1 MESIISIYLYKHSP
15 KAFTISKLSAGINRC
30 LATVTPIRIYEKP
43 ISNALNAP
51 NTLLNIKKTVAFGQ
65 EPEYSIPD
73 TKEFNEE
80 DLKNKFQD
88 KINFLEEIGLFLYTT
103 MSKTSVGIQ
112 LPVFQKQISKLT
124 DIDIERDDLNVLLR
138 ETFRKHILYN
148 SSLLTFKLID
158 KANPIIIQLKL
169 NEIIRNGLETGLS
182 QEELIISNRLVSE
195 NEIKKITN
203 GGEVFLK
210 FKEKNAELKHPQDK
224 NVVTKAIEI
233 ELINEHLIKLTIEK
247 YHNANREWHLT
258 VINRL
263 IDFKERKK
271 LILNFIEKKENA
283 KEFLQVWFLNNYSSF
298 QKFRNSLGNE
308 LFLDIYKYVESN
320 KAETNKLIIDADDEL
335 PQTKVIFEDNV
346 KVSPNKNE
354 YPTLSELLPK
364 SLFFSHIP
372 SKDFFKNNIRNYEIR
387 LEQAA
392 VNLNY
397 NVKEIKK
404 AILCV
409 KNNIEDDIDW
419 ELIYLLLK
427 DGIEKQDEI
436 LTKAGEMLKTFAE
449 NPFKHFLSLLEA
461 TQENLNFDDTP
472 RFNEIIIEACR
483 DNIVTEAEKELIFE
497 KATEFGGVNLDKVEL
512 YLKNEFKNYPS
523 FIVLID
529 EICLDGVITNKEL
542 KFIEE
547 KARTYRIP
555 EAVLGKLISSGLLRI
570 KILNDL
576 KNNNNFQ
583 EIVIFYLLSKAF
595 KMDETFS
602 FRFNSYIFDLN
613 EIGTNYS
620 DSMLIQKKLFS
631 EALVAHLNHL
641 MGFNVLN
648 SDSQLTEL
656 LGFGKFSINDFDFST
671 RKLPKK
677 ELFENFNS
685 DNDNKKKNLT
695 LLSDET
701 ILINNSIYNII
712 RKNMPIHPLFFYQYN
727 SLKMQNEVVINIG
740 HPYYKQESDFLI
752 KQVACSFIHTKNTMT
767 SREAEIFINRFH
779 QNLNLIQ

>member
-51 NTLLNIKKTVAFGQ
+51 NTLLNIKKTEAFGQ

-271 LILNFIEKKENA
+271 LILNFIEEKENA

-346 KVSPNKNE
+346 KVSQNKNE

-372 SKDFFKNNIRNYEIR
+372 SKDFFKNNIGNYEIR

-404 AILCV
+404 AVLCI
-409 KNNIEDDIDW
+409 KNDIEEDNDW
-419 ELIYLLLK
+419 ELVYLLYK
-427 DGIEKQDEI
+427 QDIEKNDNT
-436 LTKAGEMLKTFAE
+436 LTEAGELLKRFSK
-449 NPFKHFLSLLEA
+449 NPFKHFLNLIES
-461 TQENLNFDDTP
+461 TKENINFLVNP
-472 RFNEIIIEACR
+472 RFNDILIEVCR
-483 DNIVTEAEKELIFE
+483 DNLITDAEKEYVLE
-497 KATEFGGVNLDKVEL
+497 KASIIGGININEVEL
-512 YLKNEFKNYPS
+512 YLKNEFRNYPS
-523 FIVLID
+523 FIVLIE
-529 EICLDGVITNKEL
+529 EICEDGTITPLER
-542 KFIEE
+542 KFIDEQA
-547 KARTYRIP
+547 KLYRIP
-555 EAVLGKLISSGLLRI
+555 N
-570 KILNDL
+570 KILDRL
-576 KNNNNFQ
+576 I
-583 EIVIFYLLSKAF
+583 EVGLF
-595 KMDETFS
+595 KVKV
-602 FRFNSYIFDLN
+602 FNSLKTNANFREITLIYLIAYALN
-613 EIGTNYS
+613 
-620 DSMLIQKKLFS
+620 
-631 EALVAHLNHL
+631 
-641 MGFNVLN
+641 
-648 SDSQLTEL
+648 
-656 LGFGKFSINDFDFST
+656 LGEEFLFSINNFVTNLHDKNENLHELLIVYKNQFLQKLFD
-671 RKLPKK
+671 
-677 ELFENFNS
+677 
-685 DNDNKKKNLT
+685 
-695 LLSDET
+695 
-701 ILINNSIYNII
+701 LINIKLKFNFVNPDKGIYFILDGFLSFEDFEFNNSTKKYNRNITI
-712 RKNMPIHPLFFYQYN
+712 EIEKK
-727 SLKMQNEVVINIG
+727 LK
-740 HPYYKQESDFLI
+740 KAL
-752 KQVACSFIHTKNTMT
+752 
-767 SREAEIFINRFH
+767 EIDFINRKLLFRNNSNFNKNELLI
-779 QNLNLIQ
+779 NLVKNIFTERAKHRNPEVDLFFENLQQFYNE